1 MSQAAGRTDDL
12 HPLGL
17 VRLLRLLRQERA
29 RSSTLLGLHEDLCL
43 FSLAGRRLQLERDGR
58 QLESPVGVAAGPHTQ
73 LSQNLVSAWLS
84 GARWLELKTVQ
95 TIDQLDVARPCI
107 DMADAGFNCEW
118 SQELPLEASFGEYA
132 DAWCAIRLLQHEA
145 GVYDPREPGFA
156 FDLSV
161 GYDLA
166 GIRSAP
172 MQRFLDRAA
181 AARGEIEARLAAACA
196 VHPSALD
203 IIAPE
208 ALADSVTLSTMHGC
222 PPAEIERIATF
233 LLQDRGLH
241 TSVKLNPTL
250 LGAGPLRELLHGR
263 LGWDLEVP
271 DDAFTRDPDFATVV
285 EIITSLQGVAVRA
298 GRRFGVKLTNTL
310 PCRNPG
316 GALPAAEA
324 TRYLSGRAL
333 HPLAVAAANRLQ
345 EACGGELDI
354 SFAGGADA
362 VNTPDL
368 LRCGLRPVTVCSDLL
383 RPGGYLRLRQYLEN
397 ITAAMAAIGAADL
410 DGLITGGRPLA
421 SATAALA
428 NLQGYAETAARDPR
442 YRGDLYAE
450 RSIRTA
456 RPLTAFDCVAAP
468 CVGCCPTGQDIP
480 GYMHHTARGE
490 FAQAL
495 AVVRSDNPLPVTAGM
510 VCDHP
515 CQQKCTRL
523 NYEAPVRI
531 RDVKRFLARF
541 GDEAP
546 ERAPAPPSGRRVA
559 VVGAG
564 PAGLACAKVLAMAGV
579 EVEIFEA
586 RDTAGGMVTDVIPR
600 FRLDTDHFA
609 RDLARIEALG
619 VRLHYGQAIDRD
631 RFARLREAHDAVFV
645 AVGAQADRPL
655 GIAGEDS
662 PGVEPALVFLAAARQ
677 QPARRLAG
685 VTVVIGGGNSAMDA
699 ARTAVR
705 LGGTDHQVHLVYRR
719 TARQMPADPEEVRA
733 VRAEGVT
740 VHELRAPSAI
750 EARDGRLALVC
761 QVMRLG
767 AADASGRP
775 RPEPVP
781 DHTETI
787 VADTIIPAVGQRIVC
802 DFLDESVTATAR
814 DDAGRGLGGVW
825 VGGDQRRGPANL
837 VSAMGDGRRAA
848 EAMLRGFGLS
858 APGTTTT
865 RPALNEAARQD
876 LAARLIDPQVPGEH
890 HPDQPGDFALVI
902 GELDADAARAEAA
915 RCLECDLVC
924 DICVAVCPNRANFSY
939 TVGPVRLPLVAVLP
953 DGNGGFTTVP
963 DGEFRTDQARQTAHV
978 ADFCNHCGNCTTFC
992 PTAGRPFVDKPRFAM
1007 SDASWAAEDDIHR
1020 LERDGNGL
1028 RLRRRHQGREQSLTR
1043 RNGRLVWETEDA
1055 VVELDAATFA
1065 VGKVRFLREPAR
1077 GFTLR
1082 EAAAL
1087 AVLLDGVAGP
1097 GGEPWLAS

>member
-1 MSQAAGRTDDL
+1 M
-12 HPLGL
+12 
-17 VRLLRLLRQERA
+17 
-29 RSSTLLGLHEDLCL
+29 
-43 FSLAGRRLQLERDGR
+43 
-58 QLESPVGVAAGPHTQ
+58 
-73 LSQNLVSAWLS
+73 
-84 GARWLELKTVQ
+84 
-95 TIDQLDVARPCI
+95 
-107 DMADAGFNCEW
+107 
-118 SQELPLEASFGEYA
+118 
-132 DAWCAIRLLQHEA
+132 
-145 GVYDPREPGFA
+145 
-156 FDLSV
+156 

-166 GIRSAP
+166 GIRGAS

-181 AARGEIEARLAAACA
+181 HARGEIEARLAAARA
-196 VHPSALD
+196 VHPDALD
-203 IIAPE
+203 ITAPE

-222 PPAEIERIATF
+222 PPEEIERIAAF
-233 LLQDRGLH
+233 LLQERGLH

-271 DDAFTRDPDFATVV
+271 DDAFARDPDFATVV
-285 EIITSLQGVAVRA
+285 GIIRSLQATAARA

-310 PCRNPG
+310 PCRNRG
-316 GALPAAEA
+316 GALPEAEA

-333 HPLAVAAANRLQ
+333 HPLAVAAAARLQ

-397 ITAAMAAIGAADL
+397 IGAAMATVGAADL

-421 SATAALA
+421 PTAAALA
-428 NLQGYAETAARDPR
+428 NLQGYAETTARDPR
-442 YRGDLYAE
+442 YRGDLYAD

-531 RDVKRFLARF
+531 RDVKRFLARY

-546 ERAPAPPSGRRVA
+546 ERAPAPPSGRQVA

-579 EVEIFEA
+579 AVEIFEA

-600 FRLDTDHFA
+600 FRLDADHFA

-631 RFARLREAHDAVFV
+631 RFAQLREAHDAVFV

-655 GIAGEDS
+655 GIPGEDS

-685 VTVVIGGGNSAMDA
+685 RDGGHRRRQQRHGRRAHGRAPGRGRPPGAPGLPAHRQTDARRSRRGARGARRGRHRARA
-699 ARTAVR
+699 ARPVGHR
-705 LGGTDHQVHLVYRR
+705 
-719 TARQMPADPEEVRA
+719 DPGRPP
-733 VRAEGVT
+733 GPG
-740 VHELRAPSAI
+740 LPGDAP
-750 EARDGRLALVC
+750 GRGR
-761 QVMRLG
+761 RLG
-767 AADASGRP
+767 AAAARAGARPHRDDRRRHHHPGGGAAHRLRLPGRERDRHGARRCRP
-775 RPEPVP
+775 RPGRRLGRRR
-781 DHTETI
+781 
-787 VADTIIPAVGQRIVC
+787 PAPRTGQPGLGHGR
-802 DFLDESVTATAR
+802 R
-814 DDAGRGLGGVW
+814 PAGR
-825 VGGDQRRGPANL
+825 RGH
-837 VSAMGDGRRAA
+837 
-848 EAMLRGFGLS
+848 
-858 APGTTTT
+858 
-865 RPALNEAARQD
+865 
-876 LAARLIDPQVPGEH
+876 AARLRPARTGHHH
-890 HPDQPGDFALVI
+890 HPPAPERGRAPGPGRAVDRSAAAGRAPSRPARRLRPGDRRTGRGRGPGRGGPLPRVRP
-902 GELDADAARAEAA
+902 GAATSAWRSAPTAPTSPT
-915 RCLECDLVC
+915 R
-924 DICVAVCPNRANFSY
+924 RS
-939 TVGPVRLPLVAVLP
+939 PVRLPLVAVLP

-992 PTAGRPFVDKPRFAM
+992 PTAGQPFVDKPRFAM

-1020 LERDGNGL
+1020 LERDGDGL

-1087 AVLLDGVAGP
+1087 AVLLDGVAG
-1097 GGEPWLAS
+1097 SRR